1 MKALPGIF
9 EIQSES
15 HFRAL
20 SVEEEEEENDQEEM
34 INKKGPVKSKLM
46 NLCGGMWFEERR
58 GGESQAFQSLM
69 TEKLNG
75 KQYLQQWAGTAPH
88 RELMETWRAFRF

>member
-15 HFRAL
+15 HFTAL
-20 SVEEEEEENDQEEM
+20 SVEEEEEENEQEEM
-34 INKKGPVKSKLM
+34 INKKGPVKSELM
-46 NLCGGMWFEERR
+46 NLCEGMWIEERR
-58 GGESQAFQSLM
+58 GSESQAFQSIM
-69 TEKLNG
+69 TEKLNC

-88 RELMETWRAFRF
+88 RELMETWRAFLF

>member
-20 SVEEEEEENDQEEM
+20 SVEEEEEEKDQEEM
-34 INKKGPVKSKLM
+34 INEKGPLKS
-46 NLCGGMWFEERR
+46 
-58 GGESQAFQSLM
+58 QLM
-69 TEKLNG
+69 TL
-75 KQYLQQWAGTAPH
+75 
-88 RELMETWRAFRF
+88 WRHVVRGEARR